1 MIFKKHVNKML
12 SWQQKRAGLM
22 HHVMSQKMGLFYH
35 TNASDIAPITSVSG
49 ELELSL
55 KQTDYIILYDNFRKP
70 EVTAELF
77 KMLGCWLNVPLLP
90 AKRYNSL

>member
-55 KQTDYIILYDNFRKP
+55 KQITQYYMIILGSQKLLQNYSR
-70 EVTAELF
+70 
-77 KMLGCWLNVPLLP
+77 CW
-90 AKRYNSL
+90 AAG